1 MDNLRKEYPNWL
13 RIAVLTDYAGR
24 ALCHDVLFSQEN
36 LPKDGALLYKELEY
50 LKSERLFKDQR
61 EKLFPPNG
69 ITDYTTFDVTSLTK
83 IIESKFGNKYKPL
96 VDDLRK
102 ARNEEG
108 HRGNKELSE
117 NEFSQLWDE
126 ITQMLG
132 KDGFDLKLVVDLK
145 KCDIFSN
152 QLFRDVAISIQGT
165 QDKFLLL

>member
-13 RIAVLTDYAGR
+13 RIAVLTDFAGR
-24 ALCHDVLFSQEN
+24 ALCYDVLFSQEN
-36 LPKDGALLYKELEY
+36 LPKNGALLYKELEY
-50 LKSERLFKDQR
+50 LKSERLFKDQH

-69 ITDYTTFDVTSLTK
+69 ITDYTRFDVTLLTR

-102 ARNEEG
+102 ARNEEC

-132 KDGFDLKLVVDLK
+132 KHGFDLKLVVDLK

-152 QLFRDVAISIQGT
+152 RLFRDVAISIQGT
-165 QDKFLLL
+165 LDRFLLL